1 MKMKHNDPDLWDTTE
16 AFLRRK
22 LIMIQACLR
31 KQEKNFR
38 QPNLTPKGPRKR
50 KINKSQTQ
58 KKERN
63 HKDQNRN
70 K

>member
-1 MKMKHNDPDLWDTTE
+1 MTQNLWDTAE

-22 LIMIQACLR
+22 FIMIQACLR
-31 KQEKNFR
+31 KQEKIFR
-38 QPNLTPKGPRKR
+38 RPNLKPKGTRKR